1 MDVEALRLM
10 VYRGFA
16 ATGDSPTFAQLQDEF
31 MDSDWIRSG
40 LRDLAQRKLLVLGE
54 DDLILMAHP
63 FSSVPL
69 GFSVMGEHCLWWGG
83 CAWDSFA
90 LPQLLEVE
98 RPMLVSTR
106 CPNCSQPHS
115 WNVGR
120 QVPPTGNQVAH
131 FLVPVSRLWENIIHA
146 CDNQRIFCSPDC
158 VASWLTANDLP
169 RGYVM
174 SLETLWRLA
183 SHWYDGRLDYGYER
197 RPATEAA
204 EYFRSVGLDGPFWG
218 L

>member
-1 MDVEALRLM
+1 MDLEALRLM
-10 VYRGFA
+10 VYRVFA
-16 ATGDSPTFAQLQDEF
+16 TTGHAPTFAQLQEQF

-40 LRDLAQRKLLVLGE
+40 MRDLAQRKLLVLGE
-54 DDLILMAHP
+54 DDQILMAHP
-63 FSSVPL
+63 FSAVPM
-69 GFSVMGEHCLWWGG
+69 GFSVMGENMLWWGG

-98 RPMLVSTR
+98 SPMLVSTR

-120 QVPPTGNQVAH
+120 LAAPTGSQVAH
-131 FLVPVSRLWENIIHA
+131 FLVPVSRQWENILHS
-146 CDNQRIFCSPDC
+146 CDNQRIFCSADC
-158 VASWLTANDLP
+158 VSSWLEANELP

-174 SLETLWRLA
+174 NLETLWLLA

-197 RPATEAA
+197 RGAAEAA
-204 EYFRSVGLDGPFWG
+204 DYFRSVGLDGPFWG